1 MSKKV
6 WFITGCTSGFGSILC
21 KQLLERGESV
31 VATARK
37 PELLDELKKLSQKP
51 DQLLTLKLDVTNN
64 EDIKLAVNHAIEKF
78 GRIDVLINNAGFG
91 HVGALEEITE
101 NDIRRSFDTNVF
113 GLIEVTRAVLPTMRN
128 QQSGYILNLSS
139 VAGIAAIPGAGI
151 YAATKFAVEGL
162 SEALAAEIAPF
173 NIKLTLIEPGAF
185 RTQFANGSLKT
196 AVPMKEYD
204 GILDNTRKLYQ
215 TIGGNQ
221 PGDPDKA
228 ARIMIELVDHPTPPL
243 RLVLGGI
250 ALKRA
255 RDKMERFSKEMM
267 DWENTSTNV
276 DF

>member
-113 GLIEVTRAVLPTMRN
+113 GLIEVTRAVLPTMHN

-196 AVPMKEYD
+196 AIPMKEYD

>member
-21 KQLLERGESV
+21 RQLLERGESV

-196 AVPMKEYD
+196 AIPMKEYD

-228 ARIMIELVDHPTPPL
+228 AKIMIELVDHPTPPL

-267 DWENTSTNV
+267 DWEKTSSNV

>member
-196 AVPMKEYD
+196 AIPMKEYD

-228 ARIMIELVDHPTPPL
+228 AKIMIELVDHPTPPL

-267 DWENTSTNV
+267 DWEKTSSNV

>member
-196 AVPMKEYD
+196 AIPMKEYD

-228 ARIMIELVDHPTPPL
+228 AKIMIELVDHPTPPL

>member
-228 ARIMIELVDHPTPPL
+228 AKIMIELVDHPTPPL

>member
-37 PELLDELKKLSQKP
+37 PELLDDLKKLSQKP

-113 GLIEVTRAVLPTMRN
+113 GVIEVTRAVLPTMRN

-196 AVPMKEYD
+196 AIPMKEYD

-228 ARIMIELVDHPTPPL
+228 AKIMIELVDHPTPPL

-267 DWENTSTNV
+267 DWEKTSSNV

>member
-1 MSKKV
+1 MAKKV
-6 WFITGCTSGFGSILC
+6 WFITGCSSGFGSILC
-21 KQLLERGESV
+21 KQLLARGETV

-37 PELLDELKKLSQKP
+37 PELLDALKPFAQSP
-51 DQLLTLKLDVTNN
+51 EQLLTLQLDVTKTD
-64 EDIKLAVNHAIEKF
+64 EIKAAVESATKKF

-101 NDIRRSFDTNVF
+101 TEIRSSFDTNVF
-113 GLIEVTRAVLPTMRN
+113 GLFEVTRAVLPIMRS
-128 QQSGYILNLSS
+128 QKSGHILNLSS

-151 YAATKFAVEGL
+151 YASTKFAVEGL

-185 RTQFANGSLKT
+185 RTQFANSSLKT
-196 AVPMKEYD
+196 AIPMKEYD

-228 ARIMIELVDHPTPPL
+228 AKIMIELVDHPSPPL
-243 RLVLGGI
+243 RLVLGEL

-255 RDKMERFSKEMM
+255 RDKLERFLKEMS
-267 DWENTSTNV
+267 DWEITSSDV